1 MLTFELYH
9 QISKFL
15 LESVTSPI
23 PKETWPK
30 SWKTTYIKTYPRF
43 KNIPLPKPER
53 LQSTL
58 SECLFARTSSRSF
71 TRPASLQGLSS
82 LLYYSVGEKDSE
94 HGEGAGKR
102 MYPSGGAR
110 FPLEFYLLA
119 FKPIDTLASG
129 VYHYN
134 IDPHSLTHI
143 KEITFDTEL
152 LQKIVMYDFAHTAQF
167 AIITTAVFARSTPK
181 YGERSY
187 RFALLEAGAAM
198 QNFGLCAAHLNIG
211 SVNMGGLIDDTVERL
226 LDIDGASESIVHSIF
241 FG

>member
-15 LESVTSPI
+15 LESVSSPI

-43 KNIPLPKPER
+43 KNIPLPKPE
-53 LQSTL
+53 Q
-58 SECLFARTSSRSF
+58 F
-71 TRPASLQGLSS
+71 TRPANLQGLSS

-94 HGEGAGKR
+94 HGEGVGKR